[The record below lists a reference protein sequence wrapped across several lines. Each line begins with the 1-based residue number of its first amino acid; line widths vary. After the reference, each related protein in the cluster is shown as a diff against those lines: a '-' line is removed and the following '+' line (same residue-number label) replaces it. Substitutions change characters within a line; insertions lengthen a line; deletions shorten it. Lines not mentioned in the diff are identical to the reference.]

1 MIVTGSGT
9 DMEEGSS
16 CLENIWCDVE
26 TQRFYCDLPE
36 LTVFLPTAFLN
47 KVQPTDVAETVT
59 EEVLDSELTV
69 DDLEEDGKVLLAFCR
84 RARFELPTVF
94 QLKWKKYQLW

>member
-9 DMEEGSS
+9 DIDDVTNNV
-16 CLENIWCDVE
+16 ENLWCDVE
-26 TQRFYCDLPE
+26 TQKFYCDLPE

-47 KVQPTDVAETVT
+47 KTQAPPTATVT

-69 DDLEEDGKVLLAFCR
+69 EDLEEESKYFKKSLSMN
-84 RARFELPTVF
+84 TVF
-94 QLKWKKYQLW
+94 SVLNYD